1 MVDEASCWSPAGQ
14 RHIECIGGQLRAQVI
29 GERPTHDATAERV
42 QDDRQ
47 IQRDSYSLRLQ
58 GSFPEGRL
66 QYRARAGQ
74 FLI

>member
-1 MVDEASCWSPAGQ
+1 MRGELADVSSAQILTASVRMVDEASCWSPAGQ

-47 IQRDSYSLRLQ
+47 IQRDSYSLRL
-58 GSFPEGRL
+58 
-66 QYRARAGQ
+66 
-74 FLI
+74 